1 MTVTVPS
8 LLDSPCCCNSTGHT
22 SMGSLT
28 THTHLSHTVPQFFV
42 SSAGL
47 NNGSTTLRLQRGQR
61 RLVLKTELEPATIE
75 LFHPMHRTRWN
86 DKKFFPFH
94 RVSHWWMASTAS
106 FLNVA
111 FTRVRHVCKK
121 FYSGTAH
128 TKVATIAA
136 SLLVGGFN
144 YHRER

>member
-1 MTVTVPS
+1 MTVPS
-8 LLDSPCCCNSTGHT
+8 LLDSPCCCNLHRTHFHGFFD
-22 SMGSLT
+22 
-28 THTHLSHTVPQFFV
+28 HTHICTTLYPSFFV

-47 NNGSTTLRLQRGQR
+47 NNGSTTLRLKRGQR

-144 YHRER
+144 HHRER